1 MNKLKKHDYDR
12 AISKDLDD
20 LIHLKY
26 RMNVLCNTMDDVID
40 RMVLREN
47 KHIRKTDEQNT
58 VKISTSRA

>member
-1 MNKLKKHDYDR
+1 VNKLKKHDYDR